1 MSFDIGSV
9 IAKIDADI
17 SGFKKGMAEAEK
29 SAGGLGNALKGIGA
43 GIADFGKQAAVFT
56 GIAGAGMVAF
66 GKVSVDAFN
75 ESEAAIAQ
83 LNAVLKST
91 GGVAG
96 VTADEALKLAASLQ
110 KTSKFSDEAVLGAE
124 NLLLTFTNIG
134 KDKFPQ
140 ATKTVLDMSQA
151 LGQDLKSS
159 SIQLGKALQDPI
171 LGVTALR
178 RVGVNFSEKQQDVIK
193 KLVETGHAAQAQD
206 MILKELN
213 TEFGGS
219 AAAAADTFAGR
230 MEILKNKFNDFQEVV
245 GGVLVSIAEFLV
257 TGDKGGL
264 GKALNTLIPDPS
276 TAAAVLN
283 FLVGFRN
290 IMAQIGEWIATH
302 QDLVITFLK
311 GLAIAIGALMIIGTI
326 SAAIAIATN
335 PIFLFIAAVT
345 ALYTAWETNFLGI
358 RDITMAVIDALM
370 AVWNGVF
377 MPMIQIV
384 TNFVIDHWT
393 QIRLMTDGIW
403 KVIIGIFQIASAI
416 IGGIFFT
423 LLALLKGDWHE
434 AWETIKDALR
444 MAWDGIRNIFSGAL
458 SFIRGWGGMLF
469 DELTKPFRDAWNTI
483 QDLVNKI
490 KNALDFTK
498 RHSPSVVDIVKSG
511 VSKVNNALGDLA
523 YGGVINASAAGL
535 AVSRGGDQNSTVVVS
550 IDMAGAFIADQ
561 YGAGQMAELLG
572 DSIIKRLQNNV
583 RF

>member
-29 SAGGLGNALKGIGA
+29 SASGLGNTLKGIGS
-43 GIADFGKQAAVFT
+43 GIADFGKQAAIFT

-96 VTADEALKLAASLQ
+96 VTADQALKLAASLQ

-124 NLLLTFTNIG
+124 NLLLTFTKIG

-140 ATKTVLDMSQA
+140 ATQTVLDMSQA

-171 LGVTALR
+171 LGVSALR

-213 TEFGGS
+213 AEFGGS
-219 AAAAADTFAGR
+219 AAAAADTFAGK
-230 MEILKNKFNDFQEVV
+230 MEILKNRFNDFQEVV
-245 GGVLVSIAEFLV
+245 GGVLVSVAEFLV
-257 TGDKGGL
+257 TGNQGGL
-264 GKALNTLIPDPS
+264 GEALNSLIPDPS
-276 TAAAVLN
+276 TAAAVMN
-283 FLVGFRN
+283 FIVGFRN
-290 IMAQIGEWIATH
+290 VLVQLGDWIATH
-302 QDLVITFLK
+302 QDLVIMFLK
-311 GLAIAIGALMIIGTI
+311 GLAIAIGALMIIGTV
-326 SAAIAIATN
+326 SAAITIATN

-345 ALYTAWETNFLGI
+345 ALYMAWETNFLGI
-358 RDITMAVIDALM
+358 QTITMAVIDGLM
-370 AVWNGVF
+370 AIWNTVF
-377 MPMIQIV
+377 MPMIAFLTAWITTNWTTIKLV
-384 TNFVIDHWT
+384 TDS
-393 QIRLMTDGIW
+393 IW
-403 KVIIGIFQIASAI
+403 KIIIGIFQVTSAI

-423 LLALLKGDWHE
+423 LLALLTGNWKQ
-434 AWETIKDALR
+434 AWQTIKDAIN
-444 MAWDGIRNIFSGAL
+444 MAWEGIKNIFNGAL
-458 SFIRGWGGMLF
+458 GFIRGWGGSLVN
-469 DELTKPFRDAWNTI
+469 ELVRPFRDAWNAI

-490 KNALDFTK
+490 KGALDFTK
-498 RHSPSVVDIVKSG
+498 RHSPSVLDIVKSG

-550 IDMAGAFIADQ
+550 IDMDGAFIADQ